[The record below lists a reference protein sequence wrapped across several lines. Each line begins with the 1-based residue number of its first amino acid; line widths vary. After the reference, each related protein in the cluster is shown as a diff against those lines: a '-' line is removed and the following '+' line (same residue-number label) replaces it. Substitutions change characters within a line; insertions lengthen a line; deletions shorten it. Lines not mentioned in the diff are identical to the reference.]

1 MSQKLSLIIEGPD
14 NVGKSTLITNLI
26 KHFHKSV
33 VHQLHYSALKF
44 TTTED
49 TFARSFQMYYDM
61 FEMMSSNQFIIDRSH
76 IGEFVYGPKYRQYND
91 DHIKALSDLEEHSSL
106 FINRV
111 NNTVIIY
118 LYDDPESL
126 VKRDDGLSIS
136 NKIEDILEEI
146 TLFSDAIS
154 KSNLNSTFIKVS
166 ETPEETFSN
175 VLKQLELFGI
185 DVENHKLELI
195 DGN

>member
-44 TTTED
+44 TTMED

-61 FEMMSSNQFIIDRSH
+61 FHMMGQNQFIIDRSH
-76 IGEFVYGPKYRQYND
+76 IGEFVYGPKYRQYNE
-91 DHIKALSDLEEHSSL
+91 DHIKALRVLEEHASL

-111 NNTVIIY
+111 NNTIIIY
-118 LYDDPESL
+118 LHDDPEAL

-136 NKIEDILEEI
+136 NKLEDITEEI
-146 TLFSDAIS
+146 SLFTDAIS
-154 KSNLNSTFIKVS
+154 ESHLDSTFVQVS
-166 ETPEETFSN
+166 ETPEATFKD
-175 VLKQLELFGI
+175 VLEQLKYFGV
-185 DVENHKLELI
+185 DVEKHKLELI